1 MFKSIC
7 LFKLPARG
15 RIWGSPTGDALQ
27 ELQRGFIKASRHFTT
42 FAAPT
47 ALADAFVRDWNL
59 LAGNLAGRTL
69 VWAFSPVPSNRGNH

>member
-1 MFKSIC
+1 VFKSIC

-15 RIWGSPTGDALQ
+15 RIWGSPTGDAFA
-27 ELQRGFIKASRHFTT
+27 GAPKGIYKASRHFTM
-42 FAAPT
+42 FAAST